1 MLQSTGSLKPLT
13 KGSTMAASKFRGSVR
28 AYTSSLPVPQNA
40 LAGPATQDVQNPEAE
55 ITHQKQGPG
64 SSMNQNAVSVFTE
77 GSWSPIPIILR
88 ERSAHQIKQFASAR
102 EFPYFEVTAG

>member
-13 KGSTMAASKFRGSVR
+13 KGSTMSKFRGSVR

-40 LAGPATQDVQNPEAE
+40 LAGPATQDVQNPETE
-55 ITHQKQGPG
+55 ITHQKQGPE

-77 GSWSPIPIILR
+77 GPWSPIPIILR

-102 EFPYFEVTAG
+102 EFTYFEVTVG